1 VDGKRW
7 HLERERDRLRDNV
20 LASQGWRVLRYT
32 WSEVVH
38 DHRFLVAEIAA
49 ALDCGTP
56 TLHLAGAAAC
66 DTAA

>member
-7 HLERERDRLRDNV
+7 HLEPERDRLRDNV